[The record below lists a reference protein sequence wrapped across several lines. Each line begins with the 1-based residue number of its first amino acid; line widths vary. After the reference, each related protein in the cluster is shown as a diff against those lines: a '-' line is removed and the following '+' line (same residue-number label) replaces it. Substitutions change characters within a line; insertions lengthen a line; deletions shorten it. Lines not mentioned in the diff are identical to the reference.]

1 MTLDQQIVEKLDTE
15 MSKLDL
21 DDRPDDTILEL
32 KYREKLSS
40 QVSQFEDTLEFLKL
54 QLKEVEQATE
64 R

>member
-40 QVSQFEDTLEFLKL
+40 QVPQFEDTLEFLKL